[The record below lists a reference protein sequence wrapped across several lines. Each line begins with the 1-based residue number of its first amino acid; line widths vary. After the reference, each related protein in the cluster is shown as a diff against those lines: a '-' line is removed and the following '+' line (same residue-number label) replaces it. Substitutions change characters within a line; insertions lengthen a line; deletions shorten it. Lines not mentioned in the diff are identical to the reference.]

1 LKLYYNK
8 REITG
13 KIGAVV
19 IIRHWTNNKY
29 QINTRGFKMESVKQR
44 CEWCGRLGEE
54 DVMIDCGNS
63 LLDMDSM
70 WYHEDCY
77 DEAKDNQ

>member
-1 LKLYYNK
+1 
-8 REITG
+8 
-13 KIGAVV
+13 
-19 IIRHWTNNKY
+19 
-29 QINTRGFKMESVKQR
+29 MESVKQR

-54 DVMIDCGNS
+54 DLMIDCGNS
-63 LLDMDSM
+63 LLDTDSL